1 MFKLNFK
8 IALRNLLK
16 HRMGSLINIIG
27 LAVGLAASLM
37 LMLYIV
43 YEWNYDRQFK
53 NAEGIYKLM
62 VNFHE
67 NKAITASVEQIPDA
81 VAGALKQEMPEVEHI
96 ARMVWPGNRIVAN
109 GQNVLKIRGRYV
121 DPELLKIFNYEY
133 ISGNE
138 EALNEPNS
146 IMLTET
152 AAIKLFGNTNVL
164 NKNVKFENQVDLKVT
179 AVVKDPPANV
189 TFGFECLNSWS
200 LFQQLN
206 DWART
211 PQWSNYSFT
220 TLLTLKAGTDPEKF
234 NQKIKEFITKHAKN
248 DNIESTLFVYSFV
261 DAHLYGDFKN
271 GKAVGGQIEQ
281 IRLFMAL
288 GLGIL
293 VLACINFMNLS
304 TARAQRRAREVAIK
318 KTVGASRGSLVL
330 QFLAESSILTFI
342 GFLAAIILIELTLP
356 KFNNLLNISLKL
368 DYANPMNWSMV
379 LVLLVFTS
387 FLSGGYPAFL
397 LSSFNPVQAF
407 KKTVGTGK
415 SSLNIRQ
422 LLVIVQFSFA
432 VVLMVSTI
440 VIYRQLQ
447 YIKNKPMGFEKN
459 LLVEMPLKG
468 KLGEKFDLF
477 KERLLNSG
485 AVTSTSRASASISN
499 RSWMTSGLQW
509 PGMQESGRKMSFDEI
524 STSYDFLST
533 NGIRLLEG
541 RDFSKQYA
549 SDSVA
554 VMLNKTAVMKM
565 NLKDPVGQKII
576 HNDITRT
583 VIGVFDDIVW
593 GSPNQLESPMI
604 LTFSAGGTPNMSM
617 RLSNGRSIKEN
628 VDQISK
634 ITTELNPGFP
644 VDIRFV
650 DELVE
655 QKFNNEKVL
664 SVMSNVFGGLSIFIS
679 CMGLLALSAFSAEQ
693 RTKEI
698 GVRKVLGATI
708 SGIIGMLSLNFIKT
722 VLISLFIGLPIAWY
736 MMDKWLVKF
745 DYHVPLNPDIF
756 ILTAFS
762 TISIALLTV
771 SWQAYRAAKTNP
783 VDALKYD

>member
-16 HRMGSLINIIG
+16 HKMGALINITG
-27 LAVGLAASLM
+27 LTVGLAASLI
-37 LMLYIV
+37 LMLYV
-43 YEWNYDRQFK
+43 AYEWNYDRQFK
-53 NAEGIYKLM
+53 NSDKIYKLM

-96 ARMVWPGNRIVAN
+96 ARMVWPGSRIVAN
-109 GQNVLKIRGRYV
+109 SQNVLKIKGRYV

-152 AAIKLFGNTNVL
+152 AAIKLFGSTNVL
-164 NKNVKFENQVDLKVT
+164 NKIVKFENQVDLKVT

-189 TFGFECLNSWS
+189 TLSFECLNSWS

-220 TLLTLKAGTDPEKF
+220 TLLTLKEGTDPVKF
-234 NQKIKEFITKHAKN
+234 NQKIKEFITKHSN
-248 DNIESTLFVYSFV
+248 NEDIESTLFVYSFT
-261 DAHLYGDFKN
+261 DAHLYGEFKN

-288 GLGIL
+288 GFGIL
-293 VLACINFMNLS
+293 LLASINFMNLS

-318 KTVGASRGSLVL
+318 KTVGASRGSLVM

-342 GFLAAIILIELTLP
+342 GFLAAIILVELTLP
-356 KFNNLLNISLKL
+356 KFNNLLNISLEL
-368 DYANPMNWSMV
+368 DYANPVNWLMV
-379 LVLLVFTS
+379 LALLLFTT
-387 FLSGGYPAFL
+387 FLAGSYPAFL

-407 KKTVGTGK
+407 RKSVQGGKT
-415 SSLNIRQ
+415 SLNIRQ
-422 LLVIVQFSFA
+422 LLVVIQFSFA

-468 KLGEKFDLF
+468 KLGDKFDLF

-485 AVTSTSRASASISN
+485 AITSVSRASASISN
-499 RSWMTSGLQW
+499 RSWMTSGLKW

-524 STSYDFLST
+524 STSYDFLTT
-533 NGIRLLEG
+533 NGIKLIAG

-549 SDSVA
+549 SDSAA
-554 VMLNKTAVMKM
+554 VMLNKTAVNKM
-565 NLKDPVGQKII
+565 NLKEPVGQKIV
-576 HNDITRT
+576 HNNITRT

-617 RLSNGRSIKEN
+617 RLNNGRSIKEN
-628 VDQISK
+628 IDQITK
-634 ITTELNPGFP
+634 ITAELNPGFP

-655 QKFNNEKVL
+655 QKFNNEKIL
-664 SVMSNVFGGLSIFIS
+664 SVMSNVFGGLAIFIS

-722 VLISLFIGLPIAWY
+722 VLVALFIGMPIAWFL
-736 MMDKWLVKF
+736 MDKWLVKF
-745 DYHVPLNPDIF
+745 DYHVPLHADIF
-756 ILTAFS
+756 ILTAVS
-762 TISIALLTV
+762 TISIALITV
-771 SWQAYRAAKTNP
+771 SWQAYRAARTNP
-783 VDALKYD
+783 VEALKYE

>member
-8 IALRNLLK
+8 IAIRNLLK
-16 HRMGSLINIIG
+16 HRMGSLINIVG
-27 LAVGLAASLM
+27 LSVGLAASLV
-37 LMLYIV
+37 LMLYVV
-43 YEWNYDRQFK
+43 YEWNFDKQFK

-67 NKAITASVEQIPDA
+67 NETITASVEQIPDA
-81 VAGALKQEMPEVEHI
+81 VASALKQEMPEVKHI
-96 ARMVWPGNRIVAN
+96 ARMVWPGSRIVAN
-109 GQNVLKIRGRYV
+109 GQNILKIRGRYV

-152 AAIKLFGNTNVL
+152 AAIKLFGSTNVL
-164 NKNVKFENQVDLKVT
+164 NKAVRFENRLDLKVT
-179 AVVKDPPANV
+179 AVVKDPPPNV
-189 TFGFECLNSWS
+189 TYSFECLNSWS

-220 TLLTLKAGTDPEKF
+220 TLLTLKEGTDPENF

-248 DNIESTLFVYSFV
+248 EDIESTLFVYSFT
-261 DAHLYGDFKN
+261 DAHLYGEFKN

-281 IRLFMAL
+281 INLFMAL

-293 VLACINFMNLS
+293 LLACINFMNLS

-318 KTVGASRGSLVL
+318 KTVGASRGALVM

-342 GFLAAIILIELTLP
+342 GFLAAIILVELTLP

-368 DYANPMNWSMV
+368 DYANPMNWLMAV
-379 LVLLVFTS
+379 VLLLFTT
-387 FLSGGYPAFL
+387 LLAGGYPAFL

-407 KKTVGTGK
+407 KKSVGAGK

-509 PGMQESGRKMSFDEI
+509 PGMPESGRKMSFDEI
-524 STSYDFLST
+524 STSYDFLGT
-533 NGIRLLEG
+533 NGVRLLEG

-549 SDSVA
+549 SDSAA

-565 NLKDPVGQKII
+565 NLKDPVGQKIV
-576 HNDITRT
+576 HNNITKT

-617 RLSNGRSIKEN
+617 RLNSGRSIKDN
-628 VDQISK
+628 IDQISK
-634 ITTELNPGFP
+634 ITAELNPGFP

-655 QKFNNEKVL
+655 QKFNNEKIL

-698 GVRKVLGATI
+698 GIRKVLGATI
-708 SGIIGMLSLNFIKT
+708 SGIIGMLSFNFIKT
-722 VLISLFIGLPIAWY
+722 VLISLFIAMPVAWFL
-736 MMDKWLVKF
+736 MDKWLVKF
-745 DYHVPLNPDIF
+745 DYHVPLNADIF
-756 ILTAFS
+756 ILTALS

-771 SWQAYRAAKTNP
+771 SLQAYRAAKTNP
-783 VDALKYD
+783 VEALKYE